1 MREHLREG
9 VEECLT
15 PLANGFLGH
24 PASQALREWTGKE
37 NALPLYRQLLPLVY
51 GFLFL
56 LVAEER
62 GLMGE
67 NRSYLEYY
75 GISRLRRLQTC

>member
-1 MREHLREG
+1 
-9 VEECLT
+9 
-15 PLANGFLGH
+15 
-24 PASQALREWTGKE
+24 
-37 NALPLYRQLLPLVY
+37 LLLVY
-51 GFLFL
+51 RFLFL